1 MKLIILDRDGV
12 INKESR
18 DYIKTPE
25 EWQAIPG
32 SLEAIAKFNK
42 AGYTIVVATN
52 QSGVARGYFTLET
65 LEAIHN
71 KLHNEVTK
79 FDGKIQKIYFCPH
92 GPNDGCNCRKPKTGL
107 CEQIAADLNVDL
119 KTLQPFFVGDSM
131 RDFELANATGCKFF
145 LVTGP
150 YGDGMETLHN
160 LTAAQKSLITV
171 VEDLA
176 AVANHI
182 L

>member
-18 DYIKTPE
+18 DYIKTPD
-25 EWQAIPG
+25 EWQPIPG

-42 AGYTIVVATN
+42 AGYTVVVATN
-52 QSGVARGYFTLET
+52 QSGVARGYCTLET

-71 KLHNEVTK
+71 KLHDAVAK
-79 FDGKIQKIYFCPH
+79 LGGRIQKIYFCPH

-107 CEQIAADLNVDL
+107 CEQIAADLYIDL
-119 KTLQPFFVGDSM
+119 NTVQPIFVGDSM
-131 RDFELANATGCKFF
+131 RDFELANATGCRFF
-145 LVTGP
+145 LVIGP
-150 YGDGMETLHN
+150 HGDGLETLHK
-160 LTAAQKSLITV
+160 LTPAQKNLVTI

-176 AVANHI
+176 AVANII

>member
-18 DYIKTPE
+18 DYIKSPG
-25 EWQAIPG
+25 EWQPIPG
-32 SLEAIAKFNK
+32 SLEAIAKLYQ

-52 QSGVARGYFTLET
+52 QSGVARGYYDLNT

-71 KLHNEVTK
+71 KLHSELDKLN
-79 FDGKIQKIYFCPH
+79 GKISKIYFCPH
-92 GPNDGCNCRKPKTGL
+92 GPNDGCNCRKPKTGM
-107 CEQIAADLNVDL
+107 CEQIAKDFNINL
-119 KTLQPFFVGDSM
+119 KDIQPIFIGDSY
-131 RDFELANATGCKFF
+131 RDFELAHATGCKFF

-150 YGDGMETLHN
+150 YGDGHETLQQLTPEQKNIITITEN
-160 LTAAQKSLITV
+160 LETATNK
-171 VEDLA
+171 
-176 AVANHI
+176 I